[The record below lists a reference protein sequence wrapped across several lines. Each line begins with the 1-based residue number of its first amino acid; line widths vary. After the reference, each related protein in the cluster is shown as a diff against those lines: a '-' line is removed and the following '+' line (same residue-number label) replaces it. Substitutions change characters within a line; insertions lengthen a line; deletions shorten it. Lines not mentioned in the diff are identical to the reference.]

1 MPKYPRMIWRCEITI
16 TEELLEQVTVQMNE
30 PPTPPPEGGVG
41 VKPRYQIL
49 TACDALQWVVERL
62 Y

>member
-1 MPKYPRMIWRCEITI
+1 MIWRCEITI